1 MTRSYRAFGPLLL
14 ALAVA
19 WGCAPSP
26 AGSDRS
32 REAKAQRL
40 EEDFRAAAAA
50 RDDLRAKLAAAEER
64 QAAAERRA
72 AWLQGQFDQ
81 ARAGQAAAARERDG
95 VRAERDAVAAQYD
108 GFRKNLKALLGQAEG
123 APSESAS
130 PATVGATAPPA
141 AALSN

>member
-1 MTRSYRAFGPLLL
+1 MTRSYRLFGPVLL

-26 AGSDRS
+26 GGSDRS

-50 RDDLRAKLAAAEER
+50 RDDLRAKLAEAEK
-64 QAAAERRA
+64 RA
-72 AWLQGQFDQ
+72 ARLQEQVDQ
-81 ARAGQAAAARERDG
+81 ARAGQASAAGERDG
-95 VRAERDAVAAQYD
+95 LRADLRARTAERDALAAQYD
-108 GFRKNLKALLGQAEG
+108 GFRRNLKALLGQAEG
-123 APSESAS
+123 VPSEAPA
-130 PATVGATAPPA
+130 PATVGASTSPP